1 MKIINTL
8 FCLFLIVINSCNS
21 NDHDTLKNKNKLT
34 ELQQAKNG
42 EKHDSGQIELQQEI
56 PKSPEELLKETPKS
70 PEELL
75 KEKLSEDQK
84 IHLDWLKTAL
94 TNAGEFDKFLQ
105 YDVSKIKTA
114 LDHIKTELNKCKGRK
129 TAAQQENIF
138 KEMVKGAL
146 SGGDIDQIQQA
157 LSLCDIL
164 P

>member
-1 MKIINTL
+1 MKIINVL
-8 FCLFLIVINSCNS
+8 FCLFLLILNSCNA
-21 NDHDTLKNKNKLT
+21 NDNDTLKNKNKLT
-34 ELQQAKNG
+34 ESQQAENG
-42 EKHDSGQIELQQEI
+42 EKHNSGQIELQQEI
-56 PKSPEELLKETPKS
+56 PKS

-114 LDHIKTELNKCKGRK
+114 LDHIKTELNKCKGK
-129 TAAQQENIF
+129 QNAAQQENTF
-138 KEMVKGAL
+138 KQTVQGAL
-146 SGGDIDQIQQA
+146 SGGDIDKFPEQA
-157 LSLCDIL
+157 NSLCDIL